1 MNRTNPKKICSH
13 SENRNKVCLPCGR
26 KIKYKKK
33 EKPKVMNE
41 KERNLVKKY
50 CMKEFNLLDER
61 YPTGKIL
68 SKSQLDKY
76 ISITSFYHCTLQ
88 YCMLGPLL
96 TYQ

>member
-76 ISITSFYHCTLQ
+76 IYYIFLSLQ
-88 YCMLGPLL
+88 FTVL
-96 TYQ
+96 